1 MRNLVKVLLRIF
13 VFWVII
19 KTLVNKSC
27 AMAVPK
33 RKKSKSRRNMHR
45 SHLGLVAPNVVI
57 DPTTGEYKLS
67 HHVCLGGYYNGK
79 QVAKSKV

>member
-1 MRNLVKVLLRIF
+1 MIIDGF
-13 VFWVII
+13 VNSGYV
-19 KTLVNKSC
+19 
-27 AMAVPK
+27 MAVPK

-45 SHLGLVAPNVVI
+45 SHLGLAAPNVLV

-67 HHVCLGGYYNGK
+67 HRVCLGGYYNGK

>member
-1 MRNLVKVLLRIF
+1 MIIDGF
-13 VFWVII
+13 VNVGY
-19 KTLVNKSC
+19 V
-27 AMAVPK
+27 MAVPK

-45 SHLGLVAPNVVI
+45 SHLGLQAPNVLV

>member
-1 MRNLVKVLLRIF
+1 
-13 VFWVII
+13 
-19 KTLVNKSC
+19 
-27 AMAVPK
+27 MAVPK

-45 SHLGLVAPNVVI
+45 SHLRLSAPNVVV

-79 QVAKSKV
+79 QVAKAKIQ